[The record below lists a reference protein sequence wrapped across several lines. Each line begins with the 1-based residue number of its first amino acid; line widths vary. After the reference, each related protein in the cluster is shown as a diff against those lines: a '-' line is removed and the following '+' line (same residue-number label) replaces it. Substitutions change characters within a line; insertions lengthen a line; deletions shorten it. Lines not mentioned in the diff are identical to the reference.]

1 MTMTLRVIP
10 GSFGLLNGALF
21 SAKAEALLRMGGF
34 DYECVPG
41 RPDKQPKGKL
51 PVLEDGEHLIP
62 DSRHIQQY
70 LENEKGAD
78 FDGHLSIAP
87 RGVAVAYRRMVEEH
101 LYFAVMYS
109 LWVDHADV
117 FREEIFADVPRL
129 MRGAVFGMLQKKI
142 RKSLFGQGL
151 GRHDRD
157 EIYAFGVEDLRAL
170 EGQLRGGPFFF
181 GERISSIDATVYGIL
196 HLLARAPLDNP
207 LTKLVRESSVLT
219 GYEARV
225 NAELFGETTSAK
237 AA

>member
-21 SAKAEALLRMGGF
+21 SAKAEALLRMGGL

-51 PVLEDGEHLIP
+51 PVLQDGERVIP

-70 LENEKGAD
+70 LENEKGID
-78 FDGHLSIAP
+78 FDAHLSTAQ

-109 LWVDHADV
+109 LWIDHADA
-117 FREEIFADVPRL
+117 FRDEIFADVPRL

-157 EIYAFGVEDLRAL
+157 EIYAFGVEDLQAL
-170 EGQLRGGPFFF
+170 EGQLRGAQFFF

-207 LTKLVRESSVLT
+207 LTVCVRESRVLKT
-219 GYEARV
+219 YEERV
-225 NAELFGETTSAK
+225 HAALFGEMKSAK